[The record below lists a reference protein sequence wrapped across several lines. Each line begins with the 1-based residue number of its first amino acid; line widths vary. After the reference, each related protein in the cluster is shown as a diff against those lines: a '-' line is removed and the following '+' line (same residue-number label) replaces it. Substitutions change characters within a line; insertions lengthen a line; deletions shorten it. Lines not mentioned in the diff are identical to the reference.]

1 MGFNNG
7 FEHVRLENKWKKL
20 RIQYREAGMSEEAIQ
35 EMYNFDVQVV
45 NSEQRYY
52 RHSKDLAF
60 NDADTEDTHS
70 NDRYEEAILMADT
83 YRETK
88 SRFTWIDKSRILKYL
103 GHLAPED
110 MQRLDYALKNS
121 LALNPLGSIRK
132 LKPII
137 RSTAAYAPP
146 EVVDGKPP
154 VYPYTPIQ
162 SSFEDAGSVEEMM
175 LYTELQS
182 AVHAMIQ
189 RLEYSFTFNPSL
201 LTIPKRKQQV
211 SEILAEAEKYI
222 WRIREEMQ
230 CD

>member
-70 NDRYEEAILMADT
+70 NDRYEEAILMPDT

-88 SRFTWIDKSRILKYL
+88 SRFTWIGEI
-103 GHLAPED
+103 ED
-110 MQRLDYALKNS
+110 ERLLSALE
-121 LALNPLGSIRK
+121 K
-132 LKPII
+132 LKEDDLKIL
-137 RSTAAYAPP
+137 TLYA
-146 EVVDGKPP
+146 
-154 VYPYTPIQ
+154 
-162 SSFEDAGSVEEMM
+162 
-175 LYTELQS
+175 
-182 AVHAMIQ
+182 
-189 RLEYSFTFNPSL
+189 
-201 LTIPKRKQQV
+201 
-211 SEILAEAEKYI
+211 
-222 WRIREEMQ
+222 
-230 CD
+230 